1 MQYVHISHVNGEVD
15 KASLIFDRE
24 EIETIL
30 HALNIAGAAFS
41 DDALSAVYDNLHDD
55 LERMVFTND

>member
-1 MQYVHISHVNGEVD
+1 MRKIQIPFFDGEVN
-15 KASLIFDRE
+15 KAALIFDRE

-30 HALNIAGAAFS
+30 HALNIAGALYDTAS
-41 DDALSAVYDNLHDD
+41 YDDLHDE